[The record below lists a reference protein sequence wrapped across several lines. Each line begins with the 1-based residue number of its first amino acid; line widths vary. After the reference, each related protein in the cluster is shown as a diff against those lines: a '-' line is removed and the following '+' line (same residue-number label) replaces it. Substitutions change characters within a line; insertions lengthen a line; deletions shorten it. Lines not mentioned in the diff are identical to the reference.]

1 MPNESKTKYKK
12 MCSVAINFFH
22 IFAVAPALAYV
33 FYENYNG
40 RALTKNAAIVGL
52 VVVVLIL
59 LYHGY
64 LAVTKMMAGT
74 ITLMGSTVSKSA
86 SADVTPNSFA
96 QGSQTS
102 GVPSV
107 GISDTT
113 SGLTAAETNGSSY

>member
-1 MPNESKTKYKK
+1 

-22 IFAVAPALAYV
+22 IFAVAPALGYV

-40 RALTKNAAIVGL
+40 RALPQNLAIVGL
-52 VVVVLIL
+52 VVVVIIL
-59 LYHGY
+59 LFHGY
-64 LAVTKMMAGT
+64 LAFTKMTAGT
-74 ITLMGSTVSKSA
+74 TTLMGSAVSKSTT
-86 SADVTPNSFA
+86 ADVSGNTFA

-113 SGLTAAETNGSSY
+113 SGLTSAETNGSNY